1 MHITVQHNPD
11 VLYKT
16 HEYLCS
22 IFIHIVL
29 WRNLY
34 LEYFQLNF
42 GIIIAGP
49 LAGGWLS
56 DTFGNYQYM
65 SYATA
70 SIGLTNVIRDDMP
83 L

>member
-1 MHITVQHNPD
+1 M
-11 VLYKT
+11 
-16 HEYLCS
+16 
-22 IFIHIVL
+22 
-29 WRNLY
+29 
-34 LEYFQLNF
+34 NF